1 MRLKIYSD
9 EKCFIHSVTPLWM
22 LVYCASI
29 LSRTALG
36 FKVQRSTTQVV
47 QFLGKDE
54 EAKGG

>member
-1 MRLKIYSD
+1 MRV
-9 EKCFIHSVTPLWM
+9 FIHSVTPSWM
-22 LVYCASI
+22 FVYCAST